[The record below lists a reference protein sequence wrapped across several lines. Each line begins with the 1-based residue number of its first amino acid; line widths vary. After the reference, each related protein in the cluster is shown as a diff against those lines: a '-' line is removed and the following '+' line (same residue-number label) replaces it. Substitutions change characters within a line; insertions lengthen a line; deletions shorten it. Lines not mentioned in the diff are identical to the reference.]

1 MVNLNLLMKL
11 ENFFVDGKIELD
23 KVINE
28 FLAYKESKEQLK
40 TVPFNKYLFQYARKK
55 GFDMKLTRT
64 FRQTFVELVEMEKE
78 MMN

>member
-1 MVNLNLLMKL
+1 M
-11 ENFFVDGKIELD
+11 
-23 KVINE
+23 NE

-55 GFDMKLTRT
+55 GFYMKFTKT
-64 FRQTFVELVEMEKE
+64 FKETFDELLEMEKE